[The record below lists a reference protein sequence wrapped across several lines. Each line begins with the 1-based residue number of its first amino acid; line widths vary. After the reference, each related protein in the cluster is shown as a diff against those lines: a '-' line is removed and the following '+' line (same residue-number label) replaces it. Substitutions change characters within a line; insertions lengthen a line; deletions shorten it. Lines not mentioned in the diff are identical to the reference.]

1 MAIVQEYSGKTEA
14 ETTEAD
20 LEIRLY
26 SQAVIM
32 IMFVSIMDLTPI
44 QRSLTLA
51 GVLLALFL
59 AALDQTIVATA
70 LPKIVQ
76 DLQGLDRYTWV
87 ATAYLLA
94 TTIMVPIYGK
104 LADTLN
110 RKSVELAAVSLFLA
124 GSFLCG
130 LSGAVPFLSFLGD
143 GMSQLILFRVIQGLG
158 GAGLFAMAFIVIAD
172 LFPPAER
179 GRYQGLV
186 GAVFGLASVLGPL
199 AGGLLTDHAGGLVP
213 GVEGWH
219 WVFYVN
225 LPFGVLAL
233 WFIIAWMPPLHP
245 PAEKTPLDYPSMA
258 LLVTGFLPLVLALQL
273 DKARFPWDS
282 PWTLGLLAG
291 SAVMLA
297 LFALRALRS
306 ANPVLELRLFRNR
319 VYATSIPALFFVGAG
334 FLSLVV
340 FLPLFMVNVVGV
352 SATRAGVSLI
362 PVSIGLVLGSALT
375 GQLVSRFGHYKL
387 QMLAG
392 GTLLAV
398 GLFLLSRMTVDTG
411 YWQVTLY
418 MLLCGLGLGP
428 TFPLY
433 TLAVQNA
440 VEPRYIGQSTGS
452 SIFFRQIGGTVGVAI
467 MGTVLAG
474 VLSVSFAAL
483 PGFAA
488 RPVNAGDPPA
498 SPRSLGS
505 GNPQELGLAIRAD
518 FDRQYALAERALRSH
533 DLGALYQLM
542 DNRLLPTETKK
553 RLVTGALAGG
563 QGAEQAL
570 TAIRGQLNLRADRA
584 VAEATLAVRSAFAR
598 AVTRIFFYSIFAVL
612 AAIAVTLFIPEIPL
626 RRTQAPPAGGE
637 A

>member
-1 MAIVQEYSGKTEA
+1 
-14 ETTEAD
+14 
-20 LEIRLY
+20 
-26 SQAVIM
+26 
-32 IMFVSIMDLTPI
+32 MDLTPA
-44 QRSLTLA
+44 QKNFTLV

-59 AALDQTIVATA
+59 GALDQTIVATA
-70 LPKIVQ
+70 LPRIVQ
-76 DLQGLDRYTWV
+76 DLRGLDRYTWV

-110 RKSVELAAVSLFLA
+110 RKSIELAAASLFLA

-143 GMSQLILFRVIQGLG
+143 GMNQLILFRVIQGLG

-172 LFPPAER
+172 LFPPAQR

-199 AGGLLTDHAGGLVP
+199 AGGFLTDYAGGLIP

-225 LPFGVLAL
+225 LPFGALAL
-233 WFIIAWMPPLHP
+233 WFIAVWMPPLRP
-245 PAEKTPLDYPSMA
+245 PADKAPLDFPSMA
-258 LLVTGFLPLVLALQL
+258 LLVAGFLPLVLALQL
-273 DKARFPWDS
+273 DKARFPWNS
-282 PWTLGLLAG
+282 PWTLGLLAV
-291 SAVMLA
+291 SALVLA
-297 LFALRALRS
+297 AFALSALRS
-306 ANPVLELRLFRNR
+306 ANPALELRLFRNR
-319 VYATSIPALFFVGAG
+319 VYATSIPALFFTGAA

-352 SATRAGVSLI
+352 SSTRAGVSLI
-362 PVSIGLVLGSALT
+362 PVSAGLVFGSALT

-398 GLFLLSRMTVDTG
+398 GLFLLSRMSVDSG
-411 YWQVTLY
+411 YWQVTFY

-440 VEPRYIGQSTGS
+440 VEPRHLGQATGT
-452 SIFFRQIGGTVGVAI
+452 SIFFRQIGGTVGVAV

-474 VLSVSFAAL
+474 VLAASLSGL
-483 PGFAA
+483 PAF
-488 RPVNAGDPPA
+488 DP
-498 SPRSLGS
+498 
-505 GNPQELGLAIRAD
+505 GNPGEPGRAIRAES
-518 FDRQYALAERALRSH
+518 DRQYALAERALRSR
-533 DLGALYQLM
+533 DLGALEELM
-542 DNRLLPTETKK
+542 ADRRFPTETKK
-553 RLVTGALAGG
+553 RLITGALAGG
-563 QGAEQAL
+563 SDAEQAL
-570 TAIRGQLNLRADRA
+570 AGIRELLTLRAERA
-584 VAEATLAVRSAFAR
+584 ATAASLAVRAAFAR
-598 AVTRIFFYSIFAVL
+598 AVTRIFFYAIFAVL
-612 AAIAVTLFIPEIPL
+612 AALAITLFIPELPL
-626 RRTQAPPAGGE
+626 RRGSG
-637 A
+637 